1 MIRNSQLTNT
11 KLIESAVL
19 PGRSRS
25 TRSIQECPNRR
36 QKRRKRA
43 RGKGRNSERDRER
56 ERDRVEYLTEE
67 NRAQQKGHT
76 RH

>member
-56 ERDRVEYLTEE
+56 ERERERETE
-67 NRAQQKGHT
+67 
-76 RH
+76 